1 MDQESGVFES
11 VAAVG
16 LSALPP
22 TRYLVLQKLRGA
34 QCQDRMGMM
43 QMGLE

>member
-22 TRYLVLQKLRGA
+22 MRHLVMKKFGGA
-34 QCQDRMGMM
+34 QCQDGMGMV
-43 QMGLE
+43 QMGME